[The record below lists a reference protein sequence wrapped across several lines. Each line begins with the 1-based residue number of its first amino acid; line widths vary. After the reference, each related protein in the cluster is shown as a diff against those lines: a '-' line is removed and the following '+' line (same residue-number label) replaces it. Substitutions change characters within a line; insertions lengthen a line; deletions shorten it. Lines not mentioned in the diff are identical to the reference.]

1 MASGYSVERI
11 PVTRLSNGHDVE
23 LVVHVI
29 RGSKDGPK
37 LAMFGGIHGDEPLG
51 TEAVRRVLQK
61 IDPEQIAGTIVAVP
75 VANPYAFEAGRRVT
89 PADGLNLNRIMPGD
103 SEGSLTEQ
111 LAARLTEILD
121 DGCTHFIDYH
131 SGGHLA
137 CVDYSYVH
145 EAGAEMSTAYGCQIL
160 YDHES
165 YVGSATDYALKRG
178 IRSMVSEL
186 GGGLYNTEYFL
197 DRAVTGTFNVLR
209 AIHMCDGEVSAPR
222 EDQVVVTTLT
232 VLRPRLGG
240 LLQAEVGP
248 DRLGEI
254 LPTGTVLG
262 RIVDPYTLE
271 ELQVLSAPY
280 DPTYLVL
287 SRCPVTQVS
296 PGDYGFMVADGATAK
311 PAAGG

>member
-1 MASGYSVERI
+1 MASGYTVERI

-51 TEAVRRVLQK
+51 TEAVRRVLKQ
-61 IDPEQIAGTIVAVP
+61 IDPDELTGTIVAVP
-75 VANPYAFEAGRRVT
+75 VANPYAFEAAKRVT
-89 PADGLNLNRIMPGD
+89 PIDGLNLNRIMPGD
-103 SEGSLTEQ
+103 AEGSLTEQ
-111 LAARLTEILD
+111 LAAKLAGILD

-131 SGGHLA
+131 SGGNLA

-145 EAGAEMSTAYGCQIL
+145 EAGAEMSRAYGCQVL

-165 YVGSATDYALKRG
+165 YVGSATDYALARG
-178 IRSMVSEL
+178 VRSMVSEL
-186 GGGLYNTEYFL
+186 GGGMYNTEYYL
-197 DRAVTGTFNVLR
+197 DRAVTGSLNVLR
-209 AIHMCDGEVSAPR
+209 TIGMLGGEVTPAR
-222 EDQVVVTTLT
+222 DDQVVVTTLT
-232 VLRPRLGG
+232 VLRPRVGG
-240 LLQAEVGP
+240 LLQAEVGA

-254 LPTGTVLG
+254 LPAGTVLG
-262 RIVDPYTLE
+262 RVIDPSTFE
-271 ELQVLSAPY
+271 ELQVLRAPY

-287 SRCPVTQVS
+287 SRASVSQVS

-311 PAAGG
+311 PAAE

>member
-1 MASGYSVERI
+1 MTSGYSVERV

-29 RGSKDGPK
+29 RGAKDGPK

-51 TEAVRRVLQK
+51 TEAVRRVIGQ
-61 IDPEQIAGTIVAVP
+61 INPEQIAGTIVAVP
-75 VANPYAFEAGRRVT
+75 VANPYAFEAGKRVT
-89 PADGLNLNRIMPGD
+89 PVDGVNLNRVMPGD
-103 SEGSLTEQ
+103 GGGSLTEQ
-111 LAARLTEILD
+111 LAARLAAILD
-121 DGCTHFIDYH
+121 DGCTHFIDFH
-131 SGGHLA
+131 SGGNLA

-145 EAGAEMSTAYGCQIL
+145 EAGAEMSRAYGCQVL

-165 YVGSATDYALKRG
+165 YVGSATDYALERG

-186 GGGLYNTEYFL
+186 GGGQYNTEFFL
-197 DRAVTGTFNVLR
+197 GKAVNGTLNVLR
-209 AIHMCDGEVSAPR
+209 AIGMDGGEVTAPR

-232 VLRPRLGG
+232 VLRPRVGG
-240 LLQAEVGP
+240 LLQTEVGP

-254 LPTGTVLG
+254 LPAGTVLG
-262 RIVDPYTLE
+262 RVVDPSTFAELE
-271 ELQVLSAPY
+271 VLSAPY

-287 SRCPVTQVS
+287 SRSEVTQVS

-311 PAAGG
+311 PAARR

>member
-1 MASGYSVERI
+1 MPSGRSVERI
-11 PVTRLSNGHDVE
+11 PVTRLANGHDVE

-51 TEAVRRVLQK
+51 TEAVRRVLQQ
-61 IDPEQIAGTIVAVP
+61 IDPEHLTGTVVAVP
-75 VANPYAFEAGRRVT
+75 VANPYSFEAGKRFT
-89 PADGLNLNRIMPGD
+89 PADGLNLNRIFPGD

-111 LAARLTEILD
+111 LAAALAGILD

-131 SGGHLA
+131 SGGNMA

-145 EAGAEMSTAYGCQIL
+145 AAGAEMSRAYGCQVL

-165 YVGSATDYALKRG
+165 YVGSATDYALEKG

-186 GGGLYNTEYFL
+186 GGGLQNTEYFL
-197 DRAVTGTFNVLR
+197 GKAVTGSLNVLR
-209 AIHMCDGEVSAPR
+209 AIGMYSGEVSPPR

-232 VLRPRLGG
+232 VVRPSVGG
-240 LLQAEVGP
+240 LLQAEVGA

-254 LPTGTVLG
+254 LPAGTVLG
-262 RIVDPYTLE
+262 RVVDPYTFD
-271 ELQVLSAPY
+271 ELQVLTAPY
-280 DPTYLVL
+280 DPTYLIL
-287 SRCPVTQVS
+287 SRCPVTPVS

-311 PAAGG
+311 PAGQ

>member
-1 MASGYSVERI
+1 MTSGYSVERI
-11 PVTRLSNGHDVE
+11 PVTRLGNGHDVE

-29 RGSKDGPK
+29 RGAKDGPK
-37 LAMFGGIHGDEPLG
+37 LALFGGIHGDEPLG
-51 TEAVRRVLQK
+51 TEAVRRVLKQ
-61 IDPEQIAGTIVAVP
+61 IDPDQITGTIVGVP
-75 VANPYAFEAGRRVT
+75 VANPYAFEAGKRVT
-89 PADGLNLNRIMPGD
+89 PSDGLNLNRIMPGD

-111 LAARLTEILD
+111 LAAQLAAILD

-131 SGGHLA
+131 SGGNLA

-145 EAGAEMSTAYGCQIL
+145 EAGAEMSRAYGCQIL

-165 YVGSATDYALKRG
+165 YVGSATDYALNRG
-178 IRSMVSEL
+178 VRAMVSEL
-186 GGGLYNTEYFL
+186 GGGLHNTDYYL

-209 AIHMCDGEVSAPR
+209 VIGMCAGEVKAPR

-232 VLRPRLGG
+232 VVRPRIGG

-248 DRLGEI
+248 DRIGEI
-254 LPTGTVLG
+254 LPAGTVLG
-262 RIVDPYTLE
+262 RIVDPYTFE

-287 SRCPVTQVS
+287 SRSPVTQVS

-311 PAAGG
+311 PAAE

>member
-1 MASGYSVERI
+1 MASGYSVERV

-29 RGSKDGPK
+29 RGSADGPK

-51 TEAVRRVLQK
+51 TEAVRRVLQQ
-61 IDPEQIAGTIVAVP
+61 IDPARLAGTIVAVP
-75 VANPYAFEAGRRVT
+75 VANPYAFQAGKRVT
-89 PADGLNLNRIMPGD
+89 PEDGLNLNRIMPGD
-103 SEGSLTEQ
+103 SGGSLTEQ
-111 LAARLTEILD
+111 LAARLAGILD

-131 SGGHLA
+131 SGGNLA
-137 CVDYSYVH
+137 CVNYSYIH
-145 EAGAEMSTAYGCQIL
+145 DAGAEMSRAYGCQIL
-160 YDHES
+160 YSHES
-165 YVGSATDYALKRG
+165 YAGSATDYALERG

-186 GGGLYNTEYFL
+186 GGGLYDTERYL
-197 DRAVTGTFNVLR
+197 GRAVSGTFNVLR
-209 AIHMCDGEVSAPR
+209 AIGMSDGELSPPP
-222 EDQVVVTTLT
+222 EDQVIVTTLT
-232 VLRPRLGG
+232 VLRPRVGG
-240 LLQAEVGP
+240 LLQAEIGP

-254 LPTGTVLG
+254 LPAGTVLG
-262 RIVDPYTLE
+262 RIVDPYSFE

-311 PAAGG
+311 PAGQ

>member
-1 MASGYSVERI
+1 MASGYSVERV

-23 LVVHVI
+23 LVVHLI

-51 TEAVRRVLQK
+51 TEAVRRVLQR
-61 IDPEQIAGTIVAVP
+61 INPDQIAGTIVAVP
-75 VANPYAFEAGRRVT
+75 VANPYAFEAGKRVT
-89 PADGLNLNRIMPGD
+89 PADGLNLNRIFPGD

-111 LAARLTEILD
+111 LAAALAGILD

-131 SGGHLA
+131 SGGNLA

-145 EAGAEMSTAYGCQIL
+145 EAGAEMSRAYGCQIL

-165 YVGSATDYALKRG
+165 YVGSATDYALERG

-186 GGGLYNTEYFL
+186 GGGLQNTEYFL
-197 DRAVTGTFNVLR
+197 GKAVSGTFNVLH
-209 AIHMCDGEVSAPR
+209 AIGMAEGEVSPPR

-232 VLRPRLGG
+232 VIRPRVGG
-240 LLQAEVGP
+240 LLQAEVGA
-248 DRLGEI
+248 DRLGNI
-254 LPTGTVLG
+254 VPAGTVLG
-262 RIVDPYTLE
+262 RIVDPYTFD
-271 ELQVLSAPY
+271 ELQVLRAPY
-280 DPTYLVL
+280 DPTHLVL
-287 SRCPVTQVS
+287 SRCPVTPVS

-311 PAAGG
+311 PANQ

>member
-1 MASGYSVERI
+1 MVSGYSVERI

-51 TEAVRRVLQK
+51 TEAVRRVLQQ
-61 IDPEQIAGTIVAVP
+61 IDPGQIAGTIVAVP
-75 VANPYAFEAGRRVT
+75 VANPYAFEAGKRVT

-111 LAARLTEILD
+111 LAARLAGILD

-131 SGGHLA
+131 SGGTLA

-145 EAGAEMSTAYGCQIL
+145 EAGAEMSRAYGCH
-160 YDHES
+160 DHET
-165 YVGSATDYALKRG
+165 YEGSATDHALRRG

-186 GGGLYNTEYFL
+186 GGGQYNTEYFL
-197 DRAVTGTFNVLR
+197 AKAVSGTFNVLR
-209 AIHMCDGEVSAPR
+209 AIGMLDGEMSPQR

-232 VLRPRLGG
+232 VVRPRLGG
-240 LLQAEVGP
+240 LLQAEVGA

-254 LPTGTVLG
+254 IPAGTVLG
-262 RIVDPYTLE
+262 RVVDPYTFD

-287 SRCPVTQVS
+287 SRSPVTQVS

-311 PAAGG
+311 PSGQ

>member
-1 MASGYSVERI
+1 MAGGYNVERI
-11 PVTRLSNGHDVE
+11 PVTRMSNGHDVE

-29 RGSKDGPK
+29 RGAKDGPK

-51 TEAVRRVLQK
+51 TEAVRRVLQR
-61 IDPEQIAGTIVAVP
+61 IDPGELAGTIVAVP
-75 VANPYAFEAGRRVT
+75 VANPYAFEAGKRMT
-89 PADGLNLNRIMPGD
+89 PADGLNLNRVMPGD
-103 SEGSLTEQ
+103 ADGSLTEQ
-111 LAARLTEILD
+111 LAAQLARILD

-131 SGGHLA
+131 SGGNLA

-145 EAGAEMSTAYGCQIL
+145 AAGAEMSRAYGCQVL

-165 YVGSATDYALKRG
+165 YVGSATDYALAKG

-186 GGGLYNTEYFL
+186 GGGQYDTEYFL
-197 DRAVTGTFNVLR
+197 GRAVSGTFNVLR
-209 AIHMCDGEVSAPR
+209 TIGMLDGEVTPPR

-232 VLRPRLGG
+232 VLRPRVGG
-240 LLQAEVGP
+240 LLQAEAGA
-248 DRLGEI
+248 DRIGQVV
-254 LPTGTVLG
+254 PAGTVLG
-262 RIVDPYTLE
+262 RVVDPYTFT

-287 SRCPVTQVS
+287 SRSPVTQVS

-311 PAAGG
+311 PAAE

>member
-23 LVVHVI
+23 LLVHII

-37 LAMFGGIHGDEPLG
+37 LAMFGGVHGDEPLG
-51 TEAVRRVLQK
+51 TEAVRRILHH
-61 IDPEQIAGTIVAVP
+61 IDPDQIAGTIVAVP
-75 VANPYAFEAGRRVT
+75 VANPYAFEAGKRVT
-89 PADGLNLNRIMPGD
+89 PLDGLNLNRIIPGD

-111 LAARLTEILD
+111 LAARLVAILD
-121 DGCTHFIDYH
+121 DGITHFIDYH
-131 SGGHLA
+131 SGGNLA

-145 EAGAEMSTAYGCQIL
+145 DAGAEMSRAFGCQVL
-160 YDHES
+160 YDHDS
-165 YVGSATDYALKRG
+165 YEGSVTGYALKHG

-186 GGGLYNTEYFL
+186 GGGQHNTEFFL
-197 DRAVTGTFNVLR
+197 DKAVSGTFNVLR
-209 AIHMCDGEVSAPR
+209 TIGMLDGEVIAPR

-232 VLRPRLGG
+232 VVRPRVGG
-240 LLQAEVGP
+240 LLQAEVGA

-254 LPTGTVLG
+254 LPAGTVLG
-262 RIVDPYTLE
+262 RIVDPATSE
-271 ELQVLSAPY
+271 ELQVLTAPY

-287 SRCPVTQVS
+287 SRSPVTQVS

-311 PAAGG
+311 PAAQG

>member
-1 MASGYSVERI
+1 MASGYNVERI

-29 RGSKDGPK
+29 RGPKDGPK

-51 TEAVRRVLQK
+51 TEAVRRVLEQ
-61 IDPEQIAGTIVAVP
+61 IDPDQIAGTIVAVP
-75 VANPYAFEAGRRVT
+75 VANPYAFKAGKRVT
-89 PADGLNLNRIMPGD
+89 PVDGLNLNRIFPGD

-111 LAARLTEILD
+111 LAAALAGILD
-121 DGCTHFIDYH
+121 DGVTNFIDYH
-131 SGGHLA
+131 SGGNMA

-145 EAGAEMSTAYGCQIL
+145 EAGAEMSRAYGCQIL

-165 YVGSATDYALKRG
+165 YVGSATDYALERG

-186 GGGLYNTEYFL
+186 GGGLHDTEYFL
-197 DRAVTGTFNVLR
+197 GKAVSGTSNVLR
-209 AIHMCDGEVSAPR
+209 AIGMCEGEVSPAR

-232 VLRPRLGG
+232 VVRPRVGG
-240 LLQAEVGP
+240 LLQAEVGA
-248 DRLGEI
+248 DRLGDI
-254 LPTGTVLG
+254 VPAGTVLG
-262 RIVDPYTLE
+262 RIVDPYTFE
-271 ELQVLSAPY
+271 EVQVLRAPY

-287 SRCPVTQVS
+287 SRCPVTPVS

-311 PAAGG
+311 PANQ

>member
-1 MASGYSVERI
+1 MVSGYSVDRI

-29 RGSKDGPK
+29 RGAKDGPK

-51 TEAVRRVLQK
+51 TEAVRRVLRQLN
-61 IDPEQIAGTIVAVP
+61 PEQIAGTIVAVP
-75 VANPYAFEAGRRVT
+75 VANPYAFEAAKRVT

-111 LAARLTEILD
+111 LAARLAGILD

-131 SGGHLA
+131 SGGNLA

-145 EAGAEMSTAYGCQIL
+145 EAGAEMSRAYGCKIL

-165 YVGSATDYALKRG
+165 YLGSATDYALKRG

-186 GGGLYNTEYFL
+186 GGGQYDTDSFL
-197 DRAVTGTFNVLR
+197 DRAITGTMNVLR
-209 AIHMCDGEVSAPR
+209 VIGMCEGEVIAPR
-222 EDQVVVTTLT
+222 KDQVVVTTLT
-232 VLRPRLGG
+232 VLRPRVGG

-254 LPTGTVLG
+254 LPAGTVLG
-262 RIVDPYTLE
+262 RVVDPYSLAE
-271 ELQVLSAPY
+271 VQVISAPY

-287 SRCPVTQVS
+287 SRSPVTQVS

-311 PAAGG
+311 PAAQE

>member
-51 TEAVRRVLQK
+51 TEAVRRVLQQ

-75 VANPYAFEAGRRVT
+75 VANPYAFEAGKRVT
-89 PADGLNLNRIMPGD
+89 PVDGLNLNRIFPGD

-111 LAARLTEILD
+111 LAAALAGILD

-131 SGGHLA
+131 SGGNLA

-145 EAGAEMSTAYGCQIL
+145 EAGAEMSRAYGCQIL

-165 YVGSATDYALKRG
+165 YVGSATDYALERG

-186 GGGLYNTEYFL
+186 A
-197 DRAVTGTFNVLR
+197 AVCKIPSTSSGR
-209 AIHMCDGEVSAPR
+209 QSAAPS
-222 EDQVVVTTLT
+222 TCC
-232 VLRPRLGG
+232 
-240 LLQAEVGP
+240 GP
-248 DRLGEI
+248 SACAK
-254 LPTGTVLG
+254 G
-262 RIVDPYTLE
+262 R
-271 ELQVLSAPY
+271 SAW
-280 DPTYLVL
+280 
-287 SRCPVTQVS
+287 
-296 PGDYGFMVADGATAK
+296 PGRTRWS
-311 PAAGG
+311 

>member
-1 MASGYSVERI
+1 MASSYSVERI
-11 PVTRLSNGHDVE
+11 PVTRLGNGHEVD

-29 RGSKDGPK
+29 RGAKDGPK
-37 LAMFGGIHGDEPLG
+37 LALFGGIHGDEPLG
-51 TEAVRRVLQK
+51 TEAVRRVLKQ
-61 IDPEQIAGTIVAVP
+61 IDPDQITGTIVGVP
-75 VANPYAFEAGRRVT
+75 VANPYAFEAGKRVT

-103 SEGSLTEQ
+103 SEGSITEQ
-111 LAARLTEILD
+111 LAAGLAAILD

-131 SGGHLA
+131 SGGNLA

-145 EAGAEMSTAYGCQIL
+145 EAGAEMSRAYGCQIL

-165 YVGSATDYALKRG
+165 YVGSATDYALRRG
-178 IRSMVSEL
+178 IRAMVSEL
-186 GGGLYNTEYFL
+186 GGGLYDTEQYL
-197 DRAVTGTFNVLR
+197 DRAVKGTFNVLR
-209 AIHMCDGEVSAPR
+209 AIGMVAGEVSAPR

-232 VLRPRLGG
+232 VLRPRAGG

-254 LPTGTVLG
+254 LPRGTVLG
-262 RIVDPYTLE
+262 RIVDPYTFE

-287 SRCPVTQVS
+287 SRSPVTQVS

-311 PAAGG
+311 PAGA

>member
-1 MASGYSVERI
+1 MVSGYSVERI

-51 TEAVRRVLQK
+51 TEAVRRVLQQ
-61 IDPEQIAGTIVAVP
+61 IDPGQIAGTIVAVP
-75 VANPYAFEAGRRVT
+75 VANPYAFEAGKRVT

-103 SEGSLTEQ
+103 NDGSLTEQ
-111 LAARLTEILD
+111 LAARLAGILD

-131 SGGHLA
+131 SGGTLA

-145 EAGAEMSTAYGCQIL
+145 EAGAEMSRAYGCQIL
-160 YDHES
+160 YDHET
-165 YVGSATDYALKRG
+165 YVGSATDHALRRG

-186 GGGLYNTEYFL
+186 GGGQYNTEYFL
-197 DRAVTGTFNVLR
+197 AKAVSGTFNVLR
-209 AIHMCDGEVSAPR
+209 AIGMLDGEMSPQR

-232 VLRPRLGG
+232 VVRPRVGG
-240 LLQAEVGP
+240 LLQAEVGA

-254 LPTGTVLG
+254 IPAGTVLG
-262 RIVDPYTLE
+262 RVVDPYTFD

-287 SRCPVTQVS
+287 SRSPVTQVS

-311 PAAGG
+311 PSGQ

>member
-37 LAMFGGIHGDEPLG
+37 LAMFGGVHGDEPLG
-51 TEAVRRVLQK
+51 TEAVRRVLQQ
-61 IDPEQIAGTIVAVP
+61 IDPDQMAGTIVAVP
-75 VANPYAFEAGRRVT
+75 VANPYAFEAGKRMT
-89 PADGLNLNRIMPGD
+89 PVDGLNLNRIMPGD

-111 LAARLTEILD
+111 LAARLAAILD
-121 DGCTHFIDYH
+121 DGITHFIDFH
-131 SGGHLA
+131 SGGNLA

-145 EAGAEMSTAYGCQIL
+145 EAGAEMSRAFGCQVL

-186 GGGLYNTEYFL
+186 GGGQHDTGYFL
-197 DRAVTGTFNVLR
+197 DRSVSGTFNVLR
-209 AIHMCDGEVSAPR
+209 AIGMLDGEVTAPR

-232 VLRPRLGG
+232 VVRPRVGG
-240 LLQAEVGP
+240 LLQAEIGA

-254 LPTGTVLG
+254 LPAGTVLG
-262 RIVDPYTLE
+262 RIVDPATSE
-271 ELQVLSAPY
+271 ELQVLTAPY

-287 SRCPVTQVS
+287 SRSPVTQVT

-311 PAAGG
+311 PAAQG

>member
-1 MASGYSVERI
+1 MASGYTIERI

-51 TEAVRRVLQK
+51 TEAVRRVLK
-61 IDPEQIAGTIVAVP
+61 EIDPGQLAGTIVAIP
-75 VANPYAFEAGRRVT
+75 VANPYAFEAAKRVT
-89 PADGLNLNRIMPGD
+89 PVDGLNLNRIMPGD

-111 LAARLTEILD
+111 LAAQLARILD

-131 SGGHLA
+131 SGGNLA

-145 EAGAEMSTAYGCQIL
+145 EAGAEMSRAYGCQVL

-165 YVGSATDYALKRG
+165 YVGSATDYALERG

-186 GGGLYNTEYFL
+186 GGGMYNTEYFL
-197 DRAVTGTFNVLR
+197 DRAMTGSRNVLR
-209 AIHMCDGEVSAPR
+209 TIGMLAGEATPPR
-222 EDQVVVTTLT
+222 DDQVVVTTLA
-232 VLRPRLGG
+232 VVRPRVGG
-240 LLQAEVGP
+240 LLQAEVGA

-254 LPTGTVLG
+254 LPAGTVLG
-262 RIVDPYTLE
+262 RVVDPHTFE
-271 ELQVLSAPY
+271 ELQVLTAPY

-287 SRCPVTQVS
+287 SRTPVSQVS
-296 PGDYGFMVADGATAK
+296 PGDYAFMVADGATAK
-311 PAAGG
+311 PAAE

>member
-1 MASGYSVERI
+1 MASGYTVERI
-11 PVTRLSNGHDVE
+11 PVTHLSNGHDVE

-51 TEAVRRVLQK
+51 TEAVRRVLQQVE
-61 IDPEQIAGTIVAVP
+61 PSQIAGTIVAVP
-75 VANPYAFEAGRRVT
+75 VANPYAFEAAKRVT
-89 PADGLNLNRIMPGD
+89 PVDGLNLNRIMPGD

-111 LAARLTEILD
+111 LGAELARILD

-131 SGGHLA
+131 SGGNLA

-145 EAGAEMSTAYGCQIL
+145 AAGAEMSRAYGCRIL

-165 YVGSATDYALKRG
+165 YVGSATDYALARG
-178 IRSMVSEL
+178 IRAMVSEL
-186 GGGLYNTEYFL
+186 GGGMYNTEYYL
-197 DRAVTGTFNVLR
+197 DRAVTGSLNVLR
-209 AIHMCDGEVSAPR
+209 TIGMLGGEVSAPPD
-222 EDQVVVTTLT
+222 DQVVVTTLT
-232 VLRPRLGG
+232 VLRPRAGG
-240 LLQAEVGP
+240 LLQAEVGA

-254 LPTGTVLG
+254 IPAGTVLG
-262 RIVDPYTLE
+262 RVVDPYTFE
-271 ELQVLSAPY
+271 ELQVLRAPY

-287 SRCPVTQVS
+287 SRSPVSQVS

-311 PAAGG
+311 PAAA

>member
-11 PVTRLSNGHDVE
+11 PVTRLGNGHDVE

-29 RGSKDGPK
+29 RGAKDGPK
-37 LAMFGGIHGDEPLG
+37 LALFGGIHGDEPLG
-51 TEAVRRVLQK
+51 TEAVRRVLKQ
-61 IDPEQIAGTIVAVP
+61 IDPDQITGTIVAVP
-75 VANPYAFEAGRRVT
+75 VANPYAFEAGKRVT
-89 PADGLNLNRIMPGD
+89 PSDGLNLNRIMPGD
-103 SEGSLTEQ
+103 SEGSITEQ
-111 LAARLTEILD
+111 LAARLAAILD

-131 SGGHLA
+131 SGGNLA

-145 EAGAEMSTAYGCQIL
+145 EAGAEMSRAYGCQIL

-165 YVGSATDYALKRG
+165 YVGSATDYALNRG
-178 IRSMVSEL
+178 IRAMVSEL
-186 GGGLYNTEYFL
+186 GGGLHNTDYYL
-197 DRAVTGTFNVLR
+197 DKAVTGTLNVLR
-209 AIHMCDGEVSAPR
+209 AIGMSAGEVKAPR

-232 VLRPRLGG
+232 VVRPRVGG

-254 LPTGTVLG
+254 LPAGTVLG
-262 RIVDPYTLE
+262 RVVDPYTFE
-271 ELQVLSAPY
+271 ELQVLTAPY

-287 SRCPVTQVS
+287 SRSPVTPVS

-311 PAAGG
+311 PAAE

>member
-1 MASGYSVERI
+1 MASGYTVEHI

-51 TEAVRRVLQK
+51 TEAVRQVLKQ
-61 IDPEQIAGTIVAVP
+61 INPDQIAGTIVAVP
-75 VANPYAFEAGRRVT
+75 VANPYAFEAAKRVT
-89 PADGLNLNRIMPGD
+89 PVDGLNLNRIMPGD

-111 LAARLTEILD
+111 LAAQLARILD

-131 SGGHLA
+131 SGGNLA

-145 EAGAEMSTAYGCQIL
+145 EAGAEMSRAFGCQIL

-165 YVGSATDYALKRG
+165 YVGSATDYALARG

-186 GGGLYNTEYFL
+186 GGGMYNTEYFL
-197 DRAVTGTFNVLR
+197 DRAVTGSLNVLR
-209 AIHMCDGEVSAPR
+209 TVGMLGGEVSPPR
-222 EDQVVVTTLT
+222 DDQVVVTTLT
-232 VLRPRLGG
+232 VLRPRVGG
-240 LLQAEVGP
+240 LLQAEVGAG
-248 DRLGEI
+248 RLGEI
-254 LPTGTVLG
+254 LPAGTVLG
-262 RIVDPYTLE
+262 RIVDPYTFE
-271 ELQVLSAPY
+271 ELQVLRAPY

-287 SRCPVTQVS
+287 SRSPVSQVS

-311 PAAGG
+311 PAAE

>member
-1 MASGYSVERI
+1 MASGYTIERI

-37 LAMFGGIHGDEPLG
+37 LVMFGGIHGDEPLG
-51 TEAVRRVLQK
+51 TEAVRRVLK
-61 IDPEQIAGTIVAVP
+61 EIDPGQLAGTIVAIP
-75 VANPYAFEAGRRVT
+75 VANPYAFEAAKRVT
-89 PADGLNLNRIMPGD
+89 PVDGLNLNRIMPGD

-111 LAARLTEILD
+111 LAAQLARILD

-131 SGGHLA
+131 SGGNLA

-145 EAGAEMSTAYGCQIL
+145 EAGAEMSRAYGCQVL

-165 YVGSATDYALKRG
+165 YVGSATDYALERG

-186 GGGLYNTEYFL
+186 GGGMYNTEYFL
-197 DRAVTGTFNVLR
+197 DRAVTGSLDVLR
-209 AIHMCDGEVSAPR
+209 TIGMLDGEATPPR

-232 VLRPRLGG
+232 VVRPRVGG
-240 LLQAEVGP
+240 LLQAEVGA

-254 LPTGTVLG
+254 VAAGTVLG
-262 RIVDPYTLE
+262 RVIDPYTFE
-271 ELQVLSAPY
+271 ELQVLRAPY

-287 SRCPVTQVS
+287 SRTPVSQVS

-311 PAAGG
+311 PAAE

>member
-1 MASGYSVERI
+1 MASGRSVERI
-11 PVTRLSNGHDVE
+11 PVTRLGNGHDVE

-29 RGSKDGPK
+29 RGSKEGPK

-51 TEAVRRVLQK
+51 TEAVRRVLQQ
-61 IDPEQIAGTIVAVP
+61 IDPDQIAGTIVAVP
-75 VANPYAFEAGRRVT
+75 VANPYAFEASKRVT

-111 LAARLTEILD
+111 LAAGLAGILD

-131 SGGHLA
+131 SGGNLA

-145 EAGAEMSTAYGCQIL
+145 EAGAEMSRAYGCQVL

-165 YVGSATDYALKRG
+165 YVGSATDYALAQG

-186 GGGLYNTEYFL
+186 GGGLHNSEYFL
-197 DRAVTGTFNVLR
+197 DKAVSGTFNVLR
-209 AIHMCDGEVSAPR
+209 AIGMCDGEVSPPR
-222 EDQVVVTTLT
+222 DDQVVVTTLT
-232 VLRPRLGG
+232 VVRPRVGG
-240 LLQAEVGP
+240 MLQAEVSA

-254 LPTGTVLG
+254 LPAGTVLG
-262 RIVDPYTLE
+262 RVVDPYTFD
-271 ELQVLSAPY
+271 ELQVLRAPY

-287 SRCPVTQVS
+287 SRSPVTPVS
-296 PGDYGFMVADGATAK
+296 PGDYGFMVADGATAM
-311 PAAGG
+311 PANQ